1 MGMIRFILWQFILG
15 VLLFIVNKDPAKPTW
30 NTIKDDLSQFK
41 GPMVRVWTLLYFV
54 MVLCILTMYPFVYL
68 ANLVNKWVNR

>member
-1 MGMIRFILWQFILG
+1 MIRFILWQFMLG
-15 VLLFIVNKDPAKPTW
+15 VLLFIVNKDPTKPTW

-41 GPMVRVWTLLYFV
+41 GPTVHIWILLYFV

-68 ANLVNKWVNR
+68 VNLVNKWVNR